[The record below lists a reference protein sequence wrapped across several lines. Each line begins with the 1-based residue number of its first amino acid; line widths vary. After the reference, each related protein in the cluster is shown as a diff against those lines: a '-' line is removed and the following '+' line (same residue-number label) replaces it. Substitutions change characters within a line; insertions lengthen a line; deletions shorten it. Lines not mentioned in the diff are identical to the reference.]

1 MAAIKP
7 EHEIHQRRKGRN
19 YGVLAAL
26 GALAVLLFAV
36 TIVKMGPQAGNPSAG
51 QGSWGDTLMQWILE

>member
-26 GALAVLLFAV
+26 GGLAVLLFAV
-36 TIVKMGPQAGNPSAG
+36 TIVKMGPNAGNPSQG
-51 QGSWGDTLMQWILE
+51 QSWGETLMQWILE